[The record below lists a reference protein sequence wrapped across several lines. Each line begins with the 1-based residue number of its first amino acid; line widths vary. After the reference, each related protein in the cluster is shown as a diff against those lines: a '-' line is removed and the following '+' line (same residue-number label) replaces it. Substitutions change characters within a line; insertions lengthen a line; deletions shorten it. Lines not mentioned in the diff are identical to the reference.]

1 VLPHQLGQDLV
12 LALDLLLQV
21 FDPLLLGLVIGADFG
36 LKGGAPVLEELFLP
50 TLEHRRLQPKLV
62 TELGDRLLFQ

>member
-1 VLPHQLGQDLV
+1 
-12 LALDLLLQV
+12 
-21 FDPLLLGLVIGADFG
+21 VIGADFG
-36 LKGGAPVLEELFLP
+36 LKGGGPVLEELFLP